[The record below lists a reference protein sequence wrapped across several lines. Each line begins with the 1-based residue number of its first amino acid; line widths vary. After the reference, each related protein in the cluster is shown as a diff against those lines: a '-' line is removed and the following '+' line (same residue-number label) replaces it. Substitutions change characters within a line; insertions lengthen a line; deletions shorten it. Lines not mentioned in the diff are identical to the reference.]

1 MISSRLNLPLSVSR
15 ATINEGEEVMI
26 SLATEKQEKVVTDMA
41 REIGHYGGTAPGPI
55 VVCIGGIHGN
65 EPAGVIALKNVL
77 KRLSETKPQFQGELI
92 GLAGNRRALSRGV
105 RYLDQDLNR
114 MWMPHRVWS
123 LKSEREV
130 SDGTSENLEQREL
143 LAEIEKALGH
153 NPESAIFLDLH
164 TTSAD
169 GAPFAI
175 ISDTLINR
183 RLALQMNV
191 PIILGLEE
199 NLDGTILN
207 YINELGHAAI
217 GFEAGQHD
225 AASSVQNHENAIWI
239 TLVGAGCL
247 SPDDAPPVTPL
258 RQQLKAA
265 ARGVPGVLEMR
276 YRHGIT
282 TSDDF
287 EMNPGYLNFHKATR
301 GQVVARDR
309 RGEIRLP
316 ESGFLFMP
324 LYQKQGDDGFF
335 LVREI
340 KPYWL
345 KVSALLRRLHTDR
358 ILPLLPGV
366 DPLTEKGQAYLV
378 NTRIARWFVI
388 EIFHLLGFRKHA
400 EVEGKLIVSRRRQSP
415 EE

>member
-1 MISSRLNLPLSVSR
+1 M
-15 ATINEGEEVMI
+15 ATINEGNDAMMN
-26 SLATEKQEKVVTDMA
+26 LAVKKQEHAVTDML
-41 REIGHYGGTAPGPI
+41 REVGHYGGTASGPS

-77 KRLSETKPQFQGELI
+77 KSLNETKPPFRGELT
-92 GLAGNRRALSRGV
+92 GLAGNRRALNRGV

-114 MWMPHRVWS
+114 MWMPHRVWA
-123 LKSEREV
+123 LKSEHDV
-130 SDGTSENLEQREL
+130 NDGTSENIEQREL
-143 LAEIEKALGH
+143 LAAIEKALGRS
-153 NPESAIFLDLH
+153 PESAIFLDLH

-183 RLALQMNV
+183 RLALQMDV

-239 TLVGAGCL
+239 TLVAAGCL
-247 SPDDAPPVTPL
+247 SQDDAPPVPIL
-258 RQQLKAA
+258 RRQLKAA
-265 ARGVPGVLEMR
+265 ARDIPKVLEMR

-282 TSDDF
+282 PADDF
-287 EMNPGYLNFHKATR
+287 VMNPGYQNFHKATC

-309 RGEIRLP
+309 CGEIRLP

-340 KPYWL
+340 KPFWL
-345 KVSALLRRLHTDR
+345 TFSSVLRRLHTDR

-366 DPLTEKGQAYLV
+366 DPLTDKGQAYLV

-400 EVEGKLIVSRRRQSP
+400 EIEGKLIVSRRRQSP